1 MRNLKVK
8 IKKFVCKNEK
18 KEIEKLKKQ
27 LKKIKLEN
35 KKLKIQNEFKD
46 DIISAISHEF
56 KNPISIINGYIE
68 TILNNRLDVNTN
80 QKFLE
85 KIHKNSLRLTN
96 LIDRL
101 YLVTKIENQKLKPN
115 FKEVKLDNSIKEL
128 IKSFDE
134 ERLVLN
140 LKPVIIKADKNLI
153 DIAVSNLI
161 SNALKYS
168 KEKVII
174 DLNENFLEITD
185 KGVGIEKDKIDLI
198 TQKFYRIA
206 KNDWDNSLGLGL
218 YITKKIINMH
228 NFKLKIQS
236 EKKKGSKFSIIL
248 KEDREHRLQ

>member
-1 MRNLKVK
+1 MKKR
-8 IKKFVCKNEK
+8 IKKFFCKNEK

-27 LKKIKLEN
+27 LKKSELEN
-35 KKLKIQNEFKD
+35 QKLKKINEFKD

-68 TILNNRLDVNTN
+68 TILNSRLDESTN

-85 KIHKNSLRLTN
+85 KIHKNSYRLSN
-96 LIDRL
+96 LIDKL

-115 FKEVKLDNSIKEL
+115 FKEIKLEGLIKEL

-140 LKPVIIKADKNLI
+140 LKPVIIKADKNLME
-153 DIAVSNLI
+153 IAVSNLI

-174 DLNENFLEITD
+174 TLNENFLEVKD
-185 KGVGIEKDKIDLI
+185 KGIGIEKDKLDLI
-198 TQKFYRIA
+198 TRKFYRIA

-218 YITKKIINMH
+218 YITKKILNMH
-228 NFKLKIQS
+228 NLKLKIQS

-248 KEDREHRLQ
+248 KEDKECRLQ